1 MSLSGAT
8 DLVSRSPLV
17 KKNNAAEN
25 PVLGPITNHI
35 RYPFGVLC
43 VLSEI
48 KMNGEGRVRLR
59 IRPVIRP
66 WDVSA
71 GWLPRLAIVVLFQ
84 VTQLVKQHSELVY
97 SNRNHFN
104 QAPLKGSGVDRL
116 CTVRAQE
123 LGGDRGT
130 CQ

>member
-8 DLVSRSPLV
+8 DLVSGFPRL

-25 PVLGPITNHI
+25 PVLSPITNHI
-35 RYPFGVLC
+35 HYPFGVLC

-48 KMNGEGRVRLR
+48 KMDEEGRVRLW

-71 GWLPRLAIVVLFQ
+71 GWLPRLPMVVLFQ
-84 VTQLVKQHSELVY
+84 VTQLVKQHGEFVY

-104 QAPLKGSGVDRL
+104 QPQLKSSEADRL
-116 CTVRAQE
+116 CTVRVQK
-123 LGGDRGT
+123 LGGDKGV